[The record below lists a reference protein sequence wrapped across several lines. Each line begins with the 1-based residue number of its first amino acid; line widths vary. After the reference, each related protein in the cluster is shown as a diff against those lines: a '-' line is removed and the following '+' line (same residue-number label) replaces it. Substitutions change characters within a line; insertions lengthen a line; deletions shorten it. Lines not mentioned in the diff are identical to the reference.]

1 MLVCDTSTGEVKRFL
16 TGPNMCEI
24 TGLSFSP
31 DGTTLFINVQHPGES
46 PSDKGDPKYPNQHS
60 TWPDHIDEN
69 RPRSATVAIRK
80 INGGVIGL

>member
-1 MLVCDTSTGEVKRFL
+1 
-16 TGPNMCEI
+16 MCEI

-46 PSDKGDPKYPNQHS
+46 PSDRGDSKNPNQHS
-60 TWPDHIDEN
+60 SWPDQTEAN

-80 INGGVIGL
+80 VNGGVIGL